1 MAFCFDVHI
10 KIVRKMEI
18 YIYIM
23 IYINKGTC
31 LMARVMLGGDD
42 NGARGRRRGRRFGA
56 SIFGDG

>member
-10 KIVRKMEI
+10 KVVRKMEI

-23 IYINKGTC
+23 IYIINKGTC

-42 NGARGRRRGRRFGA
+42 NGARGRRFGA